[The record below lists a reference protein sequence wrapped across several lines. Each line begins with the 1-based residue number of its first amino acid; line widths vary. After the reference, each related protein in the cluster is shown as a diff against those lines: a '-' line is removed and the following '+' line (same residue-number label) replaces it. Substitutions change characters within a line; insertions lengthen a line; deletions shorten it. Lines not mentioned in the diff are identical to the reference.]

1 MAGFVN
7 VPQNGSGAFVP
18 QGIPQTNAI
27 VQPSGPNFAPQQ
39 NQLWPAPQQQQV
51 QSQGPQMIVD
61 WVDGEAG
68 MQAYPLGLDTANS
81 EKERRAIMNHIE
93 DLKR

>member
-27 VQPSGPNFAPQQ
+27 ATVPSSTMRVTPAAVDEYFNVSRAVNVDVWRNCCQTVTVRNTSSQPI
-39 NQLWPAPQQQQV
+39 QV
-51 QSQGPQMIVD
+51 Q
-61 WVDGEAG
+61 EANIIFSR
-68 MQAYPLGLDTANS
+68 P
-81 EKERRAIMNHIE
+81 
-93 DLKR
+93 DLAVTY